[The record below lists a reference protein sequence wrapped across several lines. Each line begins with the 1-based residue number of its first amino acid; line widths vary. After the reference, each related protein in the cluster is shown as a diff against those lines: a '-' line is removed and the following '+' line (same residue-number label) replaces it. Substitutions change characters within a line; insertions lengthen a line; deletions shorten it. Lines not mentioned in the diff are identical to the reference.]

1 MQKHCVALDR
11 NETRK
16 VYIHYTYYKI
26 MSNLRGEQQKK
37 VSPDKKKPALGIMGN
52 VAFEQLSSDFKIH
65 AMF

>member
-1 MQKHCVALDR
+1 
-11 NETRK
+11 
-16 VYIHYTYYKI
+16 